1 MKWAGR
7 AWARGDLIAD
17 DQGSDHDDEAAFWGI
32 DPGQLTRDPSGSG
45 TGTGIWPQNV
55 PVVRAFLAVCNQW
68 RTVSAGLAGFRV
80 VGLDYTA
87 ARAGL
92 RMSGI
97 RITPQLWAEVQVIES
112 AAVAAMRES

>member
-1 MKWAGR
+1 M
-7 AWARGDLIAD
+7 
-17 DQGSDHDDEAAFWGI
+17 
-32 DPGQLTRDPSGSG
+32 DPGQLSRDPSGPGSG
-45 TGTGIWPQNV
+45 VWPHNV
-55 PVVRAFLAVCNQW
+55 PAVRAFLAVCNQW

-92 RMSGI
+92 RMSGV
-97 RITPQLWAEVQVIES
+97 RITPELWAEVQVIEG